1 MIGSNPKPHLLFLVV
16 LVVGLFSC
24 LVQSMRF
31 DLQTGVTRC
40 IAEDIKKNSMTVGNY
55 SIVNPNEGQPLPSD
69 HTITVQVYWSIYS
82 LFERE
87 KKSIFFVPVV
97 QILGHLTNGS
107 EDYDPFMLIN
117 IRGNNV
123 VEYLDL

>member
-1 MIGSNPKPHLLFLVV
+1 MNMIGSNPQPHLLFLLV

-40 IAEDIKKNSMTVGNY
+40 IAEDIKKNSMTIGNY

-69 HTITVQVYWSIYS
+69 HTITVQVY
-82 LFERE
+82 
-87 KKSIFFVPVV
+87 
-97 QILGHLTNGS
+97 
-107 EDYDPFMLIN
+107 
-117 IRGNNV
+117 
-123 VEYLDL
+123 